1 MWSRTRWRSWT
12 LLLFSLGA
20 AELLLRFPM
29 GNAATDELYRSEPD
43 DGRCMGLDPG
53 AEVVYTGWFF
63 RIPAVE
69 HSVNSQGY
77 RGPSRPFEKPPGTL
91 RILLVGDSYTFG
103 VGMPEEDTIA
113 AQLEDILEASSPGPV
128 EVLNFGVPGVNLEE
142 TFEQYERFASRW
154 EHDLV
159 LYLLFRN
166 DLDEPQCDEASTNRW
181 EVASLLG
188 NVYLARLIIMPA
200 ILVSG
205 LLPGEGEV
213 TRLRSAVDQFGAAS
227 KENRAEFRIVVLGNP
242 VAGERKDERFVVWM
256 EQTEVP
262 LLDLSPLWLDGSN
275 LIAREYHF
283 NQTGSRRA
291 AAAIAGWVLEAVPTT
306 SARDKVGS
314 LQPDSA
320 PADAA

>member
-1 MWSRTRWRSWT
+1 M

-20 AELLLRFPM
+20 VELLLRFPM
-29 GNAATDELYRSEPD
+29 GNAAIKDLYRYELD
-43 DGRCMGLDPG
+43 DGRCFGLDPG
-53 AEVVYTGWFF
+53 AEVVYTGWLL
-63 RIPAVE
+63 RIPPVE
-69 HSVNSQGY
+69 HAVNSRGY
-77 RGPSRPFEKPPGTL
+77 RGPSRPLEKPPGTV

-113 AQLEDILEASSPGPV
+113 AQLEDVLEASLPRPV

-166 DLDEPQCDEASTNRW
+166 DLDEPQCDETSTNRW
-181 EVASLLG
+181 EVASLLR
-188 NVYLARLIIMPA
+188 NVYLARVIIMPA
-200 ILVSG
+200 ILISG

-213 TRLRSAVDQFGAAS
+213 ARLKSVVEQFGEAGS
-227 KENRAEFRIVVLGNP
+227 KNRAAFRIVVLGNP
-242 VAGERKDERFVVWM
+242 VAGENKDERFEAWM

-262 LLDLSPLWLDGSN
+262 LLELSPLWNDRSN

-291 AAAIAGWVLEAVPTT
+291 AVAIAEWLLEAVQTIGASGVPH
-306 SARDKVGS
+306 R
-314 LQPDSA
+314 
-320 PADAA
+320 AAAFDDDGPVKPSSS